1 MATEKAT
8 VDYVVDQLGDLN
20 VRTRAMFGEYA
31 LYCDEKVAGF
41 ICDDTLFL
49 KTGSAIENDLND
61 AWLGPCYPG
70 SKDYYGIPGDCLEDH
85 EWLQTHVQA
94 VADSL

>member
-1 MATEKAT
+1 MNFIRIAPEWHK
-8 VDYVVDQLGDLN
+8 
-20 VRTRAMFGEYA
+20 FSCCEP
-31 LYCDEKVAGF
+31 GF

-49 KTGSAIENDLND
+49 KTGSALENDLND